1 MLRDLIEVLFSGI
14 TNGSV
19 YAIMAAGMTL
29 VYGVTRVF
37 NFAYGSFFT
46 LGGYFAWFFFA
57 LKFNYLFVF
66 ASVIPAMFLVG
77 LSTERFVI
85 RPLRG
90 KKNAGILSVMV
101 TLGLALFLDNLCL
114 VIFGP
119 FVKSIPLLFKGY
131 VRIQGLV
138 VDRQDIAIFAMAISI
153 MVILM
158 VFLGRSR
165 QGMAMRAVA
174 QDMTAAEIVGI
185 PKDRVFGYTF
195 AISAILVGVGGILLA
210 PKYFVSPAQ
219 GWSILVKSWVI
230 TAFGGVGSIRG
241 SLLAAFILGMIEAL
255 VGWTLGFTWTLI
267 AWFFVLLITLIVK
280 PHGLFGTWAE

>member
-174 QDMTAAEIVGI
+174 QDMTGAEIVGI

>member
-1 MLRDLIEVLFSGI
+1 MLRDLIEVLISGI

-46 LGGYFAWFFFA
+46 LGGYFAWLFFS
-57 LKFNYLFVF
+57 LKFNYLLVF

-77 LSTERFVI
+77 LSTEKFVI
-85 RPLRG
+85 RPLRE
-90 KKNAGILSVMV
+90 KKNSAILCVMV
-101 TLGLALFLDNLCL
+101 TLGLALFLDNLYL

-119 FVKSIPLLFKGY
+119 FVKSIPPLFKGY
-131 VRIQGLV
+131 VKIQGFV
-138 VDRQDIAIFAMAISI
+138 VAVQDIAMVIIAIFIMAI
-153 MVILM
+153 LM
-158 VFLGRSR
+158 LFLGRSR

-174 QDMTAAEIVGI
+174 QDMTGAEIVGI
-185 PKDRVFGYTF
+185 PKDRIFGYTF
-195 AISAILVGVGGILLA
+195 AISAILVGIGSILLA
-210 PKYFVSPAQ
+210 PKYFVSPAG
-219 GWSILVKSWVI
+219 GWNILVKSWVI

-241 SLLAAFILGMIEAL
+241 SLLAAFILGIIEAL
-255 VGWTLGFTWTLI
+255 VGWTFGLTWTLI
-267 AWFFVLLITLIVK
+267 AWFFVLLLTLIIR

>member
-1 MLRDLIEVLFSGI
+1 MLRDLIEIFISGI

-46 LGGYFAWFFFA
+46 WGGYFAWFFFS
-57 LKFNYLFVF
+57 LKFNYLLVF
-66 ASVIPAMFLVG
+66 ASTITTMFLVG
-77 LSTERFVI
+77 LSTEKFVI
-85 RPLRG
+85 RPLRE
-90 KKNAGILSVMV
+90 KKNSGILCVMV

-119 FVKSIPLLFKGY
+119 FVKSIPLLFKEY
-131 VRIQGLV
+131 VKIQGFV
-138 VDRQDIAIFAMAISI
+138 VSIQDIAMFIIAISI
-153 MVILM
+153 MIILIL
-158 VFLGRSR
+158 FLGKSR

-174 QDMTAAEIVGI
+174 QDMTGAEIVGI
-185 PKDRVFGYTF
+185 PKDSVFRYTF
-195 AISAILVGVGGILLA
+195 AVSAILVGVGSILLA
-210 PKYFVSPAQ
+210 PKYFVSPAG
-219 GWSILVKSWVI
+219 GWDILVKSWVI

-241 SLLAAFILGMIEAL
+241 SLLAAFILGIVEAL
-255 VGWTLGFTWTLI
+255 VGWTFGLTWTLI
-267 AWFFVLLITLIVK
+267 AWFFVLLITLIVR

>member
-1 MLRDLIEVLFSGI
+1 MLSDLIEVLISGI

-46 LGGYFAWFFFA
+46 LGGYFAWFFFS
-57 LKFNYLFVF
+57 LKFNYLMVF

-77 LSTERFVI
+77 LSTEKLVI

-90 KKNAGILSVMV
+90 KKNSGILSVMV

-131 VRIQGLV
+131 ARIQGLV
-138 VDRQDIAIFAMAISI
+138 IDIQDIAIFAMAISI
-153 MVILM
+153 MIILM
-158 VFLGRSR
+158 IFLGRSR

-174 QDMTAAEIVGI
+174 QDMTGAEIVGI

-195 AISAILVGVGGILLA
+195 AISAILVGVGSILLA

-219 GWSILVKSWVI
+219 GWNILVKSWVI

-241 SLLAAFILGMIEAL
+241 SLLAAFILGIIEAL
-255 VGWTLGFTWTLI
+255 VGWTFGFTWTLI
-267 AWFFVLLITLIVK
+267 AWFFVLLITLIVR

>member
-1 MLRDLIEVLFSGI
+1 MLRDLIEVLISGI

-46 LGGYFAWFFFA
+46 LGGYFAWCFFS
-57 LKFNYLFVF
+57 LKFNYLLVF
-66 ASVIPAMFLVG
+66 ISIIPAMFLVG
-77 LSTERFVI
+77 LSTEKFVI
-85 RPLRG
+85 SPLRG
-90 KKNAGILSVMV
+90 EKNSGILSVMA

-131 VRIQGLV
+131 VKIQGLV
-138 VDRQDIAIFAMAISI
+138 VAIQDIAIFAIAISI

-158 VFLGRSR
+158 AFLGRSR

-174 QDMTAAEIVGI
+174 QDLTGAEIVGI

-195 AISAILVGVGGILLA
+195 AISAVLVGVGGILLA
-210 PKYFVSPAQ
+210 PKYFVSPVQ
-219 GWSILVKSWVI
+219 GWNILVKSWVI

-241 SLLAAFILGMIEAL
+241 SLFAAFILGIIEAL
-255 VGWTLGFTWTLI
+255 VGWTFGFTWTLI
-267 AWFFVLLITLIVK
+267 AWFFVLLITLIVR